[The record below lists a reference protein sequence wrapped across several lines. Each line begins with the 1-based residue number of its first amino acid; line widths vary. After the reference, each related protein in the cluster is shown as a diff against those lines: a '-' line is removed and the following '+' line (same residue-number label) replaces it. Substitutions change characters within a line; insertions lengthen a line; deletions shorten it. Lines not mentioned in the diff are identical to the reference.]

1 MVRMTLGR
9 TQRLLAELGIV
20 LAIACLVALIGPF
33 DPPGTPLGTRLA
45 FALAGFVGSW
55 VLVRLVAIVGASTA
69 RLLGLGPVWGYA
81 FAVPIASALIAW
93 AFLWS
98 SGGRDAALGAQFAS
112 VWPQT
117 ILIAA
122 GFFAL
127 FFVIYWRAHASARGE
142 QGQDCEDRSKTA
154 EPSTDGAREVGV
166 GKSALHE
173 RLPAHF
179 PAILALSVEDHY
191 VRVLAADRSEMLL
204 MPLAQAAE
212 LMPPGAGQQV
222 HRSWW
227 VARSAVTGHR
237 REGRDIRLELEGGLV
252 VPVSR
257 AMVKPLRNAGWL

>member
-1 MVRMTLGR
+1 MRLGR

-33 DPPGTPLGTRLA
+33 DPPGIPLGARLA

-55 VLVRLVAIVGASTA
+55 VLVRLVAVVGVAAA

-93 AFLWS
+93 AILWS
-98 SGGRDAALGAQFAS
+98 SGGADAALGEQFAS

-122 GFFAL
+122 CFFAL
-127 FFVIYWRAHASARGE
+127 FFVIYWRAHASASGE
-142 QGQDCEDRSKTA
+142 QEQNCEDKSKPADTS
-154 EPSTDGAREVGV
+154 PDDKCEVGV
-166 GKSALHE
+166 RKSALHE
-173 RLPAHF
+173 RLPVHF

-204 MPLAQAAE
+204 MPLTQAAK
-212 LMPPGAGQQV
+212 LMPPEAGEQV

-227 VARSAVTGHR
+227 VARSAVVGHR
-237 REGRDIRLELEGGLV
+237 REGRDIRLELEGGIV
-252 VPVSR
+252 APVSR
-257 AMVKPLRNAGWL
+257 AMVKPLRKAGWL